1 MRDKIHSGVIGLG
14 ATVNGNPMI
23 IITVSDDVVKKG
35 VNAGELIKSVSKMIG
50 GGGGGR
56 PNSAQAGGKDN
67 SKLEEAVKTIPNLI
81 NAAINAQ

>member
-1 MRDKIHSGVIGLG
+1 MFVKDIKRSIN
-14 ATVNGNPMI
+14 NGSI
-23 IITVSDDVVKKG
+23 S
-35 VNAGELIKSVSKMIG
+35 KSVSKMIG

-81 NAAINAQ
+81 SAAIKTQ